1 MKQGAS
7 VPRNLS
13 HIAGMAFNQPLLLEP
28 AYARVFFC
36 ALGQE
41 IGASRL
47 IDAMSGTIISREAM
61 GETMSLFSD
70 ERESATTRSYEVK
83 DRIAVIPVSGTL
95 VSKMAAVRPYSGMT
109 GYNGIVS
116 RVMQA
121 IADPGVDGLL
131 LDMDTPGGMVA
142 GAFDAADLIARM
154 RSEKPIWSLAN
165 DMSCSAGQLL
175 SSACSHRLV
184 TQTARTGSI
193 GVLMAH
199 SNYSGALEQDGI
211 DITLIFSGSHKVDG
225 NPYKELPE
233 DVRASF
239 QKKIDGQ
246 RQRFAEKVAAYTGM
260 SVKAVLATEAA
271 VYDGQEAVKAGLANE
286 VVINADA
293 LGVMREHLDK
303 PKNRVIIGDV
313 MNTTTTTTTAQ
324 AGDAASPSVAVTPAV
339 TAAVTPAADVAT
351 ATASSVA
358 AAVQSE
364 NQRIMGILNCE
375 EAKGRE
381 DTARALAGTPNM
393 SVESAQSILSTLP
406 LSAQARTETGFD
418 ALLDG
423 TPAAVSGATGAQASA
438 AEDDGWDDIPV

>member
-1 MKQGAS
+1 MIRGAN

-36 ALGQE
+36 SLGQE

-47 IDAMSGTIISREAM
+47 VDAASGTVISREAM
-61 GETMSLFSD
+61 GESMSLFG
-70 ERESATTRSYEVK
+70 EGRESATARSYEVI
-83 DRIAVIPVSGTL
+83 DRIAVIPISGTL

-175 SSACSHRLV
+175 ASACSHRLI

-199 SNYSGALEQDGI
+199 SNYSGQMEQEGI

-225 NPYKELPE
+225 NPYKALPE
-233 DVRASF
+233 DIRASF
-239 QKKIDGQ
+239 QTKIDGQ
-246 RQRFAEKVAAYTGM
+246 RKKFAEKVAAYTGM

-271 VYDGQEAVKAGLANE
+271 VYDGQEAIKAGLANE

-293 LGVMREHLDK
+293 LSVMREHLNK
-303 PKNRVIIGDV
+303 SKNQVIIGEL
-313 MNTTTTTTTAQ
+313 MTTTTIPADAP
-324 AGDAASPSVAVTPAV
+324 AGNAAAADASKTN
-339 TAAVTPAADVAT
+339 AAVVAPANPTDAS
-351 ATASSVA
+351 TASNVA
-358 AAVQSE
+358 AAVQAE
-364 NQRIMGILNCE
+364 NQRIMGILDCE

-381 DTARALAGTPNM
+381 ATARALAGTPGM
-393 SVESAQSILSTLP
+393 TVEDAQRILASAP
-406 LSAQARTETGFD
+406 LNAQARTEIGFD
-418 ALLDG
+418 SMLDD
-423 TPAAVSGATGAQASA
+423 TPAAVSGAASAQAA
-438 AEDDGWDDIPV
+438 AEDDGWDNIPV